1 VKGILFFILPC
12 ILAACAAP
20 PVPATKVPTEAAFER
35 TKLFALTAEVETVTS
50 GYPANDATITAIM
63 ATKYAGGTEMAAT
76 MTAQPTETPVP
87 TIPPDSPFCRPTD
100 LKTSFASN
108 GATGNILL
116 GAGLTNISGTPC
128 YLQAWPQVLLLDQ
141 QRKPLDV
148 DYGYFDM
155 GAGDAASAA
164 TEQAQES
171 VTAKVGL
178 WPGWTVWLSLIWQN
192 WCGAPVSGGAVIRL
206 TLISNAGAIDIPTD
220 VQTGG
225 ACNAPGYRSYVGI
238 SKLGPAIPPQ

>member
-1 VKGILFFILPC
+1 MKRILFFILPC
-12 ILAACAAP
+12 ILVTCTSI
-20 PVPATKVPTEAAFER
+20 VPRQPIETATTNP
-35 TKLFALTAEVETVTS
+35 KLFALTAEAETVTS

-63 ATKYAGGTEMAAT
+63 ANKYAGGTEMAAT

-87 TIPPDSPFCRPTD
+87 TIPPDSPFCHPAD

-108 GATGNILL
+108 GATGSILL

-128 YLQAWPQVLLLDQ
+128 YLQAWPQVLLMDQ
-141 QRKPLDV
+141 RGKPLDT

-171 VTAKVGL
+171 ASAKVGL
-178 WPGWTVWLSLIWQN
+178 WPGWTVWLNLIWRN
-192 WCGAPVSGGAVIRL
+192 WCGAPVSGGVVIHL
-206 TLISNAGAIDIPTD
+206 TLVNNAGTINVPTD
-220 VQTGG
+220 VQSGG
-225 ACNAPGYRSYVGI
+225 ACNAPGYRPSVGI